1 MWKYSELKKYDDNDV
16 AKFYKHGEIAVK
28 KKLMDQETFE
38 QKVKSFRKKQYEKF
52 GTMPPKPGELVVDPK
67 EIEGFESE
75 KDKKEKSKEKNK
87 NKPPAEYENDPYD
100 VRKKKKKKKTKK
112 KKYDSKKELVN
123 WQQYLPNNTKTDTV
137 KVNNPGTKTNDKKGS
152 NLDVD
157 DGSKL
162 DWRYYID

>member
-67 EIEGFESE
+67 
-75 KDKKEKSKEKNK
+75 KQKVLNLKKT
-87 NKPPAEYENDPYD
+87 
-100 VRKKKKKKKTKK
+100 RKKNLKRKI
-112 KKYDSKKELVN
+112 
-123 WQQYLPNNTKTDTV
+123 
-137 KVNNPGTKTNDKKGS
+137 KTNHQQNMKMIHMMLEKRRRKRKQKRRNMILKKNQLIGNS
-152 NLDVD
+152 IYQITQKQIL
-157 DGSKL
+157 
-162 DWRYYID
+162 